1 MQILSAR
8 CTEHVRCPVVCKLSS
23 VARSLSPT
31 EVGMLSGG
39 FSIFLLHSGGG
50 GGKGGRMC
58 SVQRYRWLCSLPSA
72 GGLTLENWEGWQSLG
87 GGLHVL
93 RVIPMGFRIE

>member
-1 MQILSAR
+1 MSIL
-8 CTEHVRCPVVCKLSS
+8 L
-23 VARSLSPT
+23 SLSPT

-39 FSIFLLHSGGG
+39 FFPRFLLHLHYGGGKGGRMCSVQRSGGG
-50 GGKGGRMC
+50 GGKGERMC

-93 RVIPMGFRIE
+93 HVIPVGFWIE